1 MILYA
6 PDRYTKFYMKCY
18 GPLCAAYCFLC
29 AYVFQPYPEIESP
42 GIDIEAKYFL
52 WKFHQAKG
60 FQGKRRMKN
69 IN

>member
-1 MILYA
+1 MIVSNQLSDIQYV
-6 PDRYTKFYMKCY
+6 RFYSTM
-18 GPLCAAYCFLC
+18 PFLHDN
-29 AYVFQPYPEIESP
+29 YVFQPYPEIESP